1 MSSDIRDIL
10 SRLAALEEGKT
21 TPVSVKKGQNPQQK
35 SVPQLPAL
43 FKPKHISV
51 LGANKDPE
59 HPMKGYAVGANESK
73 LAEAMA
79 EIEEDML
86 SKVKKDLNQYL
97 DRLADKISDDGRR
110 DKDTPVLDKLASK
123 DKIDRELLVKAVNAV
138 QKGQAEEDLDEN
150 DYELTE
156 PETVHAV
163 QDKVDTVAAQPQKP
177 VQVMEIAPGKVF
189 EVHQVGESEYEIRLG
204 RHSLPSRFRSPGEAD
219 IALKLFKA
227 RHDRAQRDSD
237 ADYIEER

>member
-10 SRLAALEEGKT
+10 QRLTDVAEGKT

-51 LGANKDPE
+51 LGANKDPQ

-86 SKVKKDLNQYL
+86 SKVKKDLNAYL
-97 DRLADKISDDGRR
+97 DRLSDKVSDDGRR
-110 DKDTPVLDKLASK
+110 EKDTPVLDKLAAK
-123 DKIDRELLVKAVNAV
+123 DKIDRELLVKAVNAIE
-138 QKGQAEEDLDEN
+138 QGQAEEDVAEDNYALQDPELD
-150 DYELTE
+150 
-156 PETVHAV
+156 HAV
-163 QDKVDTVAAQPQKP
+163 MDKIDTAAEQPTQP
-177 VQVMEIAPGKVF
+177 TQVMEIAPGKVF
-189 EVHQVGESEYEIRLG
+189 EVHQVGECNYEIRHRG
-204 RHSLPSRFRSPGEAD
+204 RTLPSRFRSPEEAD
-219 IALKLFKA
+219 IALKLFKS